1 MRNFFRRR
9 CPNLNRV
16 LLVESGSRFI
26 LERFIAANCPNA
38 SIDLVTCFAGRPKGF
53 NGPIFRVQDYGSPEA
68 RKALYTE
75 LKANSYDCV
84 GILCTS
90 EPIMTKWKW
99 MLAGQLPAKT
109 FLVNENGDW
118 FWFDYANWRTL
129 WKFASFR
136 AGMSGAGAITTP
148 LRLLLFPFALTY
160 LLFFAASVHLRKALR
175 SS

>member
-1 MRNFFRRR
+1 VRNFFRRR

-26 LERFIAANCPNA
+26 LEKFIAANCPRA
-38 SIDLVTCFAGRPKGF
+38 SIDLVTCFAGAPRGF
-53 NGPIFRVQDYGSPEA
+53 TGPIFRVQDYRTPEA
-68 RKALYTE
+68 REALFQE
-75 LKANSYDCV
+75 LKANSYDCI

-99 MLAGQLPAKT
+99 MLAGRVPVKA

-118 FWFDYANWRTL
+118 FWLDYANWRTI
-129 WKFASFR
+129 WQFMSFR

-148 LRLLLFPFALTY
+148 FRLLLFPFVLAY
-160 LLFFAASVHLRKALR
+160 LMVYAATLHLRKAFR
-175 SS
+175 